1 MGFLGFRW
9 LVNFGLLAL
18 PIGVTLG
25 ILLGLDASRQASGGA
40 PLFTGDPTTPGSTP
54 NNNGIT
60 AMVSCDK
67 AMGLHPLSKGQEYT
81 LNPNQWGWAE
91 GTDGA
96 LCMNVTTFNN
106 QTYATDF
113 SAPEFWVT
121 WRYPRG
127 PETQPVHAF
136 PNIKV
141 DGTVLPLE
149 ISKISKIAVD
159 VEWSYAVGN
168 YTTDG
173 DSATTTDETALTEN
187 DTNTNVAIDMFLD
200 DDKTSAQNST
210 LAAYEVM
217 VWLAT
222 FGSATQPIGY
232 KSGSGALTTKAINGT
247 TFTLYGGQNSLKQ
260 YVLTWVAPTTEHF
273 VGDLTELVTTL
284 TDLPASVTA
293 LATDVKFPT
302 TATYLGYMGL
312 GSEALSATKVVTFR
326 VPTLSID
333 IASS

>member
-25 ILLGLDASRQASGGA
+25 ILLGIQGHRTATGQP
-40 PLFTGDPTTPGSTP
+40 PLFNPDPTTPKK
-54 NNNGIT
+54 NNGIT

-67 AMGLHPLSKGQEYT
+67 AMGLHPESTGQEYT
-81 LNPNQWGWAE
+81 FNPNQWGWTE
-91 GTDGA
+91 GTDGL
-96 LCMNVTTFNN
+96 LCLNVTSFNN
-106 QTYATDF
+106 QTYANDF
-113 SAPEFWVT
+113 TAPEFWVT

-136 PNIKV
+136 PNVKV
-141 DGTVLPLE
+141 DGTVLPIA
-149 ISKISKIAVD
+149 ISALSQIAVD
-159 VEWSYAVGN
+159 VEWSYSVGN

-173 DSATTTDETALTEN
+173 AAATKTDEAALTEN

-200 DDKTSAQNST
+200 DDKEAAKDST
-210 LAAYEVM
+210 KAEYEVM

-222 FGSATQPIGY
+222 FGAATQPIGY
-232 KSGSGALTTKAINGT
+232 EAGAGVLATQAINGT
-247 TFTLYGGQNSLKQ
+247 TFSLYAGQNSLKQ
-260 YVLTWVAPTTEHF
+260 YVLTWVASATTEKF
-273 VGDLTELVTTL
+273 VGDLAPLVAKL
-284 TDLPASVTA
+284 TDSTI
-293 LATDVKFPT
+293 TKTGVKFPS

-312 GSEALSATKVVTFR
+312 GSEALSAKSVVSFR

-333 IASS
+333 IKATS